1 MRRVALDAAPRPEV
15 YFITSVSYG
24 SNFMSFWNRFCSLV
38 AAGILVSTPIYA
50 GVCDYKPSKLVGE
63 AVSTAAAAVGGSVA
77 ATGVGLQAAG
87 YYTLV
92 HSTSGLVMLGS
103 TAAGASAAGTTG
115 IIAGSAGTGAAIA
128 SILMAPVT
136 IVVGAI
142 TVVGVGS
149 FEGACYF
156 QIERIDDPFQVRGII
171 ESIAANDPAVSVVET
186 DGGPA
191 MVLELEDGQES
202 YMIRNLYIADGNLM
216 HRDWLRNT
224 NLGPV
229 AYVKPESGNAN

>member
-1 MRRVALDAAPRPEV
+1 
-15 YFITSVSYG
+15 
-24 SNFMSFWNRFCSLV
+24 MSFLNRFSGLV
-38 AAGILVSTPIYA
+38 VVGAVVSTPVYA
-50 GVCDYKPSKLVGE
+50 GVCDYKPSKLVGA

-77 ATGVGLQAAG
+77 TAGVGLQAAG

-142 TVVGVGS
+142 TIVGVGS
-149 FEGACYF
+149 YEGACYF
-156 QIERIDDPFQVRGII
+156 QIERIDDPFQVRDII
-171 ESIAANDPAVSVVET
+171 ESIAANDPVVSIADT
-186 DGGPA
+186 DDGPA
-191 MVLELEDGQES
+191 MVLEQADGHES
-202 YMIRNLYIADGNLM
+202 YKMRNLYISDGNLM
-216 HRDWLRNT
+216 HRDWLWNT

-229 AYVKPESGNAN
+229 AYVRSEFGD